1 MFKCYLDQLT
11 LNYHVRGSLAAL
23 NASKELNQV
32 IHAAGLRFVA
42 EKTAKDS
49 RVTGS
54 IEHLA
59 VVADAVGSPHG
70 GAGAAL
76 LRSHGRAVNHGRF
89 LARRL

>member
-1 MFKCYLDQLT
+1 MFKCCLDQLA
-11 LNYHVRGSLAAL
+11 LNYHFRGSLAAL
-23 NASKELNQV
+23 NASKVLNQV
-32 IHAAGLRFVA
+32 LQATRLRFVA
-42 EKTAKDS
+42 GKTEMDS
-49 RVTGS
+49 RVTGP